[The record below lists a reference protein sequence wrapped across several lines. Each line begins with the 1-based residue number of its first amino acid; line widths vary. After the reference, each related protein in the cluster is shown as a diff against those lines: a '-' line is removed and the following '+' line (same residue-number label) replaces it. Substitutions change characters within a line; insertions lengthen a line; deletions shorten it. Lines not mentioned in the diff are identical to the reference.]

1 MANDIF
7 ALAERRLTYL
17 DQRQQVLAQ
26 NIANANTPKYLPQ
39 DLSAFS
45 AKLDGLTAAR
55 QLTQTSP
62 AHLPAPS
69 SAGGPAA
76 LVTDRT
82 EGRSVD
88 GNGVALDTQLV
99 RMADTETSQQ
109 LVAGLY
115 TSYTGMMRTAL
126 GVNGATGG

>member
-39 DLSAFS
+39 DLSAF
-45 AKLDGLTAAR
+45 AATLDGLTAAR
-55 QLTQTSP
+55 QLAQTSP

-69 SAGGPAA
+69 NAGGPAA

-99 RMADTETSQQ
+99 RIADTETSQQ

-115 TSYTGMMRTAL
+115 TSYVVMMRTAL